1 MPVKLNVFAVG
12 SIGFLMACGSARA
25 ASPERWVEA
34 RSAHFTVLSDS
45 SEKDAV
51 RLASHFERMR
61 LVFQALLPADDDE
74 NALPIMVLAV
84 NDRKGMQALEPAA
97 YLGPGQIELNGFFL
111 HRVDKDYILVRV
123 DAEEAHAYSTVYHE
137 YTHSMLR
144 KASAWMP
151 LWLNEGLAQFYENT
165 DFDDRSA
172 RLGQSNPMQ
181 LSLLKRSEML
191 PIATLLTVDAGSPLY
206 HDEEEG
212 SMFYAESWA
221 LTHYLIVS
229 DREQGTHRMRDY
241 TERLALGEDSITAAT
256 QAFGDLSKLQAGLAA
271 YVMQRNFMYFTMP
284 TKLAIDEKSIAVR
297 PVTEAEADAVRADV
311 MAHTDRTSD
320 AEAVLD
326 RVLQADSN
334 NALAHETMG
343 LLRYRAGDMEGAK
356 KWFAEALA
364 IDPQSYW
371 AHCYLAVAMTR
382 SGENGDDAM
391 IESNLREAIRLNPE
405 FAPAYDALAMFG
417 ARRHRD
423 LTEAQGMGM
432 RAVELEPGELS
443 FRLDCAEVMTE
454 NKDFASAL
462 GVLRQALHLAK
473 TADETAA
480 VHDRIGRVER
490 SEMNVAGN
498 SHRLP
503 LGGEYG
509 SGAGQ

>member
-1 MPVKLNVFAVG
+1 MPRRLNGFALG
-12 SIGFLMACGSARA
+12 LIGFLMAFRTACA
-25 ASPERWVEA
+25 ATPERWVEA

-61 LVFQALLPADDDE
+61 AVFHALLPADDDE
-74 NALPIMVLAV
+74 TAPPIMVVAV
-84 NDRKGMQALEPAA
+84 KDRRGLQALEPAA
-97 YLGPGQIELNGFFL
+97 YLGRGQMDLSGFFL

-151 LWLNEGLAQFYENT
+151 LWMNEGLAQFYENT
-165 DFDDRSA
+165 DFDDKA
-172 RLGQSNPMQ
+172 AWLGQSNPVQ

-229 DREQGTHRMRDY
+229 DRLQGTHRMRDY
-241 TERLALGEDSITAAT
+241 SERLALGEDSVTAAT

-271 YVMQRNFMYFTMP
+271 YVLQRKFMYFMMP
-284 TKLAIDEKSIAVR
+284 AELTAEGKSIAVR
-297 PVTEAEADAVRADV
+297 QVTGSEADAVRADV
-311 MAHTDRTSD
+311 MAHTDRL
-320 AEAVLD
+320 AEAQVLLEN
-326 RVLQADSN
+326 VLRTDAKDG
-334 NALAHETMG
+334 LAHETMG
-343 LLRYRAGDMEGAK
+343 LLRYCAGDMEGAT

-364 IDPQSYW
+364 IDPQSYR
-371 AHCYLAVAMTR
+371 AQSYLAMAMMR
-382 SGENGDDAM
+382 SEEKGDDGA
-391 IESNLREAIRLNPE
+391 IESHLREAIRLNPE

-423 LTEAQGMGM
+423 LAEAQTMGM
-432 RAVELEPGELS
+432 RTVELEPGELS

-454 NKDFASAL
+454 NKDFAAAL
-462 GVLRQALHLAK
+462 GVLRQAMHLAK
-473 TADETAA
+473 TVEETTA
-480 VHDRIGRVER
+480 VRDRMGRVER
-490 SEMNVAGN
+490 SEMAMAGT
-498 SHRLP
+498 SRRP
-503 LGGEYG
+503 QATGGYG
-509 SGAGQ
+509 SGVGQ